1 MSRVKFALFPL
12 RVLAYPMRDVIVA
25 ALVVGTV
32 AVAASVMVDS
42 ILLALSGVLYS
53 DLLAG
58 ILVSILGF
66 YGMKSHSKKMNQVAA
81 TKQVVADVNHHVRNA
96 LSVLAYSSHL
106 CTDQRFCRYAT
117 DAGAR
122 IDFTLR
128 DSLGQ
133 VRSR

>member
-25 ALVVGTV
+25 ALVVGTL

-42 ILLALSGVLYS
+42 ILLAPRERCTRICWQG
-53 DLLAG
+53 
-58 ILVSILGF
+58 LVSILGF

-96 LSVLAYSSHL
+96 LSVLAYSSHP
-106 CTDQRFCRYAT
+106 CTDQRFRRYAT

-122 IDFTLR
+122 IDWTLR